1 MYVCINEW
9 TVCEQVGAVMDPL
22 LLLLLLLLLSLFGSK
37 LIKHT
42 LGALEEKFREKD
54 YVLGAKLVWW

>member
-1 MYVCINEW
+1 M
-9 TVCEQVGAVMDPL
+9 CEQVGAVMDLL

-37 LIKHT
+37 HIKHT
-42 LGALEEKFREKD
+42 FLGALEEKFREKD